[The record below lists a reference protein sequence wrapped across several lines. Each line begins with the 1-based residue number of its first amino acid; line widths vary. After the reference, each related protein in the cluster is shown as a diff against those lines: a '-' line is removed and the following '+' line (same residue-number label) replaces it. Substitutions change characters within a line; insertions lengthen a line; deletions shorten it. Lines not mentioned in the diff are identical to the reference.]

1 MKTKHSLKIA
11 MLSTIAWRT
20 PPREYGPWEKI
31 VSSITEGLVKR
42 GVDVTLFA
50 TQDAVTAAKLE
61 SVVPHGYREDPSM
74 NERVWDLLHIS
85 HLFEQAEK
93 FDIIH
98 SHFDYFP
105 LPYSRMVK
113 TPIVTTIHGFSSPA
127 IVPVYE
133 KYNKDT
139 HYVSISNANRHPNL
153 KYAAT
158 VYHGIDISPYTF
170 RHTSDDYLL
179 FFGRIHNDKGTK
191 EAIEVAKITGKKL
204 IIAGIIADQ
213 EYFDTE
219 IQPHIDDNNISYV
232 GNVDVAEGNKLLGGA
247 SALLHLINFDEP
259 FGLSVVE
266 AMACGT
272 PVIAIARG
280 SLPELIVD
288 QKTGYLVHSL
298 DEAIAAVHKLPNI
311 NRENCRTHVEASF
324 TIDQMVEGYLAVYE
338 KIAKLHGIN

>member
-1 MKTKHSLKIA
+1 MNTRRPLRIA

-31 VSSITEGLVKR
+31 ISSITEGLVAR

-50 TQDAVTAAKLE
+50 TQDAVTKAKLE

-85 HLFEQAEK
+85 NLFEQAEK

-98 SHFDYFP
+98 SHFDYHP
-105 LPYSRMVK
+105 LPYSRMVQ

-127 IVPVYE
+127 IIPIYE
-133 KYNKDT
+133 KYTKDT
-139 HYVSISNANRHPNL
+139 HYVSISNANRHPTL
-153 KYAAT
+153 QYAAT
-158 VYHGIDISPYTF
+158 VYHGIDITPYTF
-170 RHTSDDYLL
+170 RPVSDDYLL

-191 EAIEVAKITGKKL
+191 EAIEVAKNTGKKL

-213 EYFDTE
+213 EYFNRDVK
-219 IQPHIDDNNISYV
+219 PHIDNTTVSYF
-232 GNVDVAEGNKLLGGA
+232 GNVDVVEGNKLLGGA
-247 SALLHLINFDEP
+247 SALLHMINFDEP

-272 PVIAIARG
+272 PVIAINRG
-280 SLPELIVD
+280 SMAELIID
-288 QKTGYLVHSL
+288 EKTGFLVYSIE
-298 DEAIAAVHKLPNI
+298 EAISAVHLLSHI
-311 NRENCRTHVEASF
+311 DRRACRTHIEKNF

-338 KIAKLHGIN
+338 KILKQLS